1 MITLHDDELPVDIS
15 LVRRLVARSLPEQA
29 SLRFEPLTASGS
41 SNVLFRLGDDL
52 LVRLPRQ
59 PGGSVTIEK
68 EARWLPMIADGV
80 TVAVPEVV
88 VVGVPGFGYPEKW
101 LVTPYYWNTM
111 PKRCAD
117 RRATAAAVLVE
128 SPG

>member
-29 SLRFEPLTASGS
+29 SLRLEPLTASGS

-68 EARWLPMIADGV
+68 EDRKS
-80 TVAVPEVV
+80 VV
-88 VVGVPGFGYPEKW
+88 
-101 LVTPYYWNTM
+101 
-111 PKRCAD
+111 
-117 RRATAAAVLVE
+117 
-128 SPG
+128 

>member
-80 TVAVPEVV
+80 TA
-88 VVGVPGFGYPEKW
+88 GVPGFGYPEKW